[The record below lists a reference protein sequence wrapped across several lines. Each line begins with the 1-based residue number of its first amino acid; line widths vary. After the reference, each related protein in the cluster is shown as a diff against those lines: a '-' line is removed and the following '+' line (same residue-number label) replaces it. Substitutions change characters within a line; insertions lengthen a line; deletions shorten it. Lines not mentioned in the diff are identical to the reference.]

1 LKWTQAPHRLDGVT
15 KPLAKEGDEVVGVDT
30 HIVLIP
36 SPGGPVPTPLP
47 SPFRGPLSAKLSST
61 VFSDEKAAAT
71 VTSQAQNTPPHV
83 PAGGPFQ
90 TPPSNEAT
98 VEMGSNTVFID
109 EKSAARLGDPAT
121 TCNDPT
127 DLMVGRVVAS
137 GTVFAGD

>member
-1 LKWTQAPHRLDGVT
+1 MS
-15 KPLAKEGDEVVGVDT
+15 KPLATEGDEVVAIDT

-36 SPGGPVPTPLP
+36 SPTGPVPTPLP
-47 SPFRGPLSAKLSST
+47 SPFKGKLVSGLSST
-61 VFSDEKAAAT
+61 VFSDEKPAAT
-71 VTSQAQNTPPHV
+71 VDSKAKNNPPHV

-98 VEMGSNTVFID
+98 VKMGSGTVFID
-109 EKSAARLGDPAT
+109 DKAAARLGDPAI

-127 DLMVGRVVAS
+127 DLPIGQVIAA